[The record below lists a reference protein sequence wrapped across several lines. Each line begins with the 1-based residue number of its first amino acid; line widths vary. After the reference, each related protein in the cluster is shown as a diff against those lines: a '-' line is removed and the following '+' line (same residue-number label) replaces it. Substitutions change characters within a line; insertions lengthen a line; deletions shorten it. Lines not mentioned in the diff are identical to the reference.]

1 MKTPSTFLH
10 DLVKSLTKAEKRYLK
25 VNSGANERNYI
36 QLFEALLTQKVY
48 DEEQLVKEFEGANF
62 LKHLAVNKQYLY
74 ELLLRSLTKFGQ
86 QKVED
91 KVYQK
96 INAVHV
102 LYEKGLFKAA
112 MVALKKGQNLAQ
124 KYELYD
130 LLILLYSAQK
140 KLITHKQFRKKEDKS
155 IQEVYEAEAF
165 ALQQIKNTNEYWYLT
180 QQITQFQLKFQRI
193 QNEEQQKY
201 LEEITQSPL
210 FQNQNLATNFKSKVY
225 YFQANATYYFLQGN
239 VKEAYQTN
247 EAFLNLLEAQP
258 TFLKIYVNQYLATL
272 NNMLIDSLII
282 GKYDILEEGINRLL
296 KIPKR
301 PEFKSIKNIESRVFR
316 QRYLLLLNWSLRQ
329 KEFEKAMEW
338 MPDIE
343 NGLEQFGTKIEKHH
357 RITFYYLNA
366 YLCFQNQL
374 YEDALKWNNYILNTK
389 KEDVVKEVFHFARD
403 LNLLIHYEL
412 GNYDLLESL
421 LQSTPQYL
429 RSRRPIYT
437 TEKALFRVLG
447 KLLKS
452 IDNREKQTII
462 HQFRIEINQ
471 LAENPKEKRVFNFLD
486 LRFWPSNSH

>member
-1 MKTPSTFLH
+1 
-10 DLVKSLTKAEKRYLK
+10 
-25 VNSGANERNYI
+25 
-36 QLFEALLTQKVY
+36 
-48 DEEQLVKEFEGANF
+48 
-62 LKHLAVNKQYLY
+62 
-74 ELLLRSLTKFGQ
+74 
-86 QKVED
+86 
-91 KVYQK
+91 
-96 INAVHV
+96 
-102 LYEKGLFKAA
+102 
-112 MVALKKGQNLAQ
+112 
-124 KYELYD
+124 
-130 LLILLYSAQK
+130 
-140 KLITHKQFRKKEDKS
+140 
-155 IQEVYEAEAF
+155 
-165 ALQQIKNTNEYWYLT
+165 
-180 QQITQFQLKFQRI
+180 
-193 QNEEQQKY
+193 
-201 LEEITQSPL
+201 
-210 FQNQNLATNFKSKVY
+210 
-225 YFQANATYYFLQGN
+225 
-239 VKEAYQTN
+239 
-247 EAFLNLLEAQP
+247 
-258 TFLKIYVNQYLATL
+258 
-272 NNMLIDSLII
+272 MLIDSLII

>member
-10 DLVKSLTKAEKRYLK
+10 DLVKSLTKAEKRYFK
-25 VNSGANERNYI
+25 VHSGANEKNYL
-36 QLFEALLTQKVY
+36 QLFDALLMQKVY
-48 DEEQLVKEFEGANF
+48 DEKQLIKEFEGTNF
-62 LKHLAVNKQYLY
+62 LKHLAVNKQYLF
-74 ELLLRSLTKFGQ
+74 ELLLRALTKFGQ

-96 INAVHV
+96 INAIHI

-112 MVALKKGQNLAQ
+112 MAELKKGLKLAQ
-124 KYELYD
+124 KYELYE

-140 KLITHKQFRKKEDKS
+140 RLITNKQLRKKEDKS
-155 IQEVYEAEAF
+155 IQEVFEAEAF
-165 ALQQIKNTNEYWYLT
+165 ALRQIKNTNEYWLLT

-193 QNEEQQKY
+193 QNEEHQKY

-210 FQNQNLATNFKSKVY
+210 FQNRNLATNFKSKVY

-247 EAFLNLLEAQP
+247 EAFLNLLEANP
-258 TFLKIYVNQYLATL
+258 IFLKIYANQYLATL
-272 NNMLIDSLII
+272 NNMLIDSLIV
-282 GKYDILEEGINRLL
+282 GKYDILEEGINRLI

-301 PEFKSIKNIESRVFR
+301 SEFRSIKNIKSRVFR
-316 QRYLLLLNWSLRQ
+316 QQYLLLLNWSISQ

-343 NGLEQFGTKIEKHH
+343 AGLEQFGTKIEKHH
-357 RITFYYLNA
+357 RITFFYLNA
-366 YLCFQNQL
+366 YLCFQNHR
-374 YEDALKWNNYILNTK
+374 YENALKWNNYILDTK
-389 KEDVVKEVFHFARD
+389 KEDVVKEIFHFSRD

-412 GNYDLLESL
+412 ENYSLLESL

-429 RSRRPIYT
+429 RSRRPIYA

-447 KLLKS
+447 KLLRC
-452 IDNREKQTII
+452 IDKKEKQVII
-462 HQFRIEINQ
+462 HQFKTEITL
-471 LAENPKEKRVFNFLD
+471 LAENPTEKRVFNFLD
-486 LRFWPSNSH
+486 LRLWPNNSL